1 MQMYKTRFQ
10 PIRPCSFV
18 PPGASLVAEEE
29 KELMERTNDQA
40 EEKNVAAVPEN
51 DGGLSVDDLDTIAGG
66 TISDPCEG
74 GQIRNR

>member
-1 MQMYKTRFQ
+1 MLF
-10 PIRPCSFV
+10 RPA
-18 PPGASLVAEEE
+18 GRILVAEEE

-51 DGGLSVDDLDTIAGG
+51 DGGLSVDDLDKIAGG

-74 GQIRNR
+74 GQIRSR